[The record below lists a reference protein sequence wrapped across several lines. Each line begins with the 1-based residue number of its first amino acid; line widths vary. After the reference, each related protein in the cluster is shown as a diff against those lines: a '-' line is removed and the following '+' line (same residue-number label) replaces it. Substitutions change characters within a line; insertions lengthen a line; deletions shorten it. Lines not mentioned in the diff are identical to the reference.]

1 MCVCAHTF
9 LSIHLLMN
17 TYTISVSWLKW
28 QEWMQED
35 QLGSYFIKQNK
46 KFL

>member
-1 MCVCAHTF
+1 MCVCAYF
-9 LSIHLLMN
+9 FIHPLMN
-17 TYTISVSWLKW
+17 TYTVSISWLKW

-35 QLGSYFIKQNK
+35 QLGDYFIKQNK